1 MLWEKHFD
9 PNICCLPKHL
19 LTSEE
24 LFGESAN
31 VWGSKKMFGESR
43 KCLGRQEM
51 FGEARNVWVKF
62 FFQTDFLSFTLNYA
76 KLDKI

>member
-1 MLWEKHFD
+1 MGKQE
-9 PNICCLPKHL
+9 
-19 LTSEE
+19 
-24 LFGESAN
+24 N
-31 VWGSKKMFGESR
+31 VWGSKKMFGEAR

-62 FFQTDFLSFTLNYA
+62 FFQANFLSFTLNYA